1 MTSALCFLSDW
12 TDRLTRWLLVPIG
25 VLFVAVVFLAVLTR
39 YVFRAPIITSIELA
53 RIGFAWCAF
62 LGAVMCL
69 KREKHTQFLFLLDRF
84 RGRARHCLDTGIA
97 ALSLGFFAVVTFK
110 GVQMVQ
116 AVQDTYFPALGWSQ
130 VWLYLPVPV
139 CCACMFVHTTAQ
151 LARDVQALLR
161 PAEQGGRS

>member
-1 MTSALCFLSDW
+1 MASALSHLSDW
-12 TDRLTRWLLVPIG
+12 TDRFTRWLLVPMAA
-25 VLFVAVVFLAVLTR
+25 LFVAVVFLAVLTR

-53 RIGFAWCAF
+53 RIGFVWCAF
-62 LGAVMCL
+62 LGAVVCL

-84 RGRARHCLDTGIA
+84 RGRTRLWLDTWIA

-139 CCACMFVHTTAQ
+139 CCACMLVHTTAL
-151 LARDVQALLR
+151 LARDVQALVR
-161 PAEQGGRS
+161 AGERGGRS